1 MAFLS
6 RIVIQ
11 AGLILSARRNR
22 LGGILLQAPSR
33 RQQKQE
39 TDRVQSD
46 AEEERFTRAT
56 LYDAPVAD
64 TVDRDAEVQTSDPAL

>member
-22 LGGILLQAPSR
+22 LGGILLQVLRR
-33 RQQKQE
+33 RQQKQKKHL
-39 TDRVQSD
+39 VKPD
-46 AEEERFTRAT
+46 AEEERLTRAT
-56 LYDAPVAD
+56 PYDAPVAE